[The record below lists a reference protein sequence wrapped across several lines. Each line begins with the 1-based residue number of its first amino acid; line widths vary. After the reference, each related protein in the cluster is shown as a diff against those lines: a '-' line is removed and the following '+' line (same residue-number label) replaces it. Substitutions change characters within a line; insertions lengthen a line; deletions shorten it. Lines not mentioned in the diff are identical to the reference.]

1 MTKKKVS
8 ALIAGTLMTLLM
20 ITAVSCTKTKIKPT
34 PLTKD
39 HELLKVED
47 SNYKTNNNG
56 GIYMENKKDSNP
68 IGRAPKP

>member
-34 PLTKD
+34 SLTKS

-47 SNYKTNNNG
+47 SQYKANNLG
-56 GIYMENKKDSNP
+56 GIYMEDK
-68 IGRAPKP
+68 RH